1 MPLKTPGE
9 EQLEGRRG
17 GRNGSQEGKE
27 IFKQEITQSSPGTD

>member
-17 GRNGSQEGKE
+17 GGGEEETDRKKE
-27 IFKQEITQSSPGTD
+27 KKYLNKK